1 MINEKGGFCM
11 KRRME
16 QFYSAFGDSGIM
28 FILYTLSVVLNC
40 LLTWNMELPSKFPEE
55 ITVAGTAAY
64 FSGKDWSSLLGSID
78 SSGGYIQAIFY
89 VPLFFLFS
97 TPYAIYKSMLVVN
110 ALLISIIP
118 LIVYHIAAKLGI
130 ERVRHKLMISL
141 SCGMYVSYIACSKFV
156 CSDTISAVLCWV
168 MLLCVFC
175 SWNKKNKGTRFVMS
189 IVIGFLFAAAYAAN
203 PQLLAV
209 DAAVL
214 TAVLIAHF
222 AFREKVL
229 NLIVFAVSGTLS
241 FAAEHFVSEALK
253 QSLWNE
259 NVHIEFSGSMQNIF
273 SAIYSG
279 FYAFMTSSLGMGAL
293 AAALFLTLAFSI
305 LREGIRKRVDTPE
318 SNTKV
323 YEPIKHRYS
332 MRVTLF
338 ALFQLLAVFLLE
350 VFSSLFVVVCGSGE
364 KKEFESCADILAPFA
379 LFLVLVFII
388 QYGIELRHIFLGAG
402 IYAYA
407 CLCFALTAYSGL
419 EESGHNKVLSEILPL
434 RGIVDVT
441 SSKMTYLIVSS
452 CVFTIFALLFVFV
465 SCTRRH
471 RARLAATSI
480 FTMFVLSAAYLSIA
494 YIPSAGIENSQ
505 KNAAYTEVFALLY
518 NTPQSPPIIVYEAEE
533 ELAAT
538 IQFLAQDTPV
548 GIMKSGEKIPESCL
562 LITKSG
568 AQLPRDAGSYD
579 NVGKTNNY
587 TVYAFGET
595 ARNFIRYNSQA
606 ERSDARTSSSV

>member
-1 MINEKGGFCM
+1 M

-28 FILYTLSVVLNC
+28 FILYTFSVILNC

-64 FSGKDWSSLLGSID
+64 FSGKDWSELLGSIN

-97 TPYAIYKSMLVVN
+97 TPYAIYKAMLVMN
-110 ALLISIIP
+110 SLLISIIP

-156 CSDTISAVLCWV
+156 CSDTISAVLCWI

-175 SWNKKNKGTRFVMS
+175 SWNKKNKGTHFVMS
-189 IVIGFLFAAAYAAN
+189 VVLGFLFAAAYAAN

-229 NLIVFAVSGTLS
+229 NLIVFAASCALS
-241 FAAEHFVSEALK
+241 FTAEHFVFAALK

-259 NVHIEFSGSMQNIF
+259 NVHIEFSRSVQNIF
-273 SAIYSG
+273 SSLYSG

-293 AAALFLTLAFSI
+293 ALALFLALAFSI

-318 SNTKV
+318 SNTRV

-350 VFSSLFVVVCGSGE
+350 IFSSLFAVVCSNGE

-388 QYGIELRHIFLGAG
+388 QYGIELHHVLLGAG

-407 CLCFALTAYSGL
+407 CLCFVLTVYGGL
-419 EESGHNKVLSEILPL
+419 DDVGHNKVLSEILPL
-434 RGIVDVT
+434 RRLVDVS
-441 SSKMTYLIVSS
+441 SSKMTYLVVSS
-452 CVFTIFALLFVFV
+452 CVFTFYALLFVFI
-465 SCTRRH
+465 SCTRKH

-480 FTMFVLSAAYLSIA
+480 FAVFVASATYFSVA
-494 YIPSAGIENSQ
+494 YIPSAGKENAQ

-518 NTPQSPPIIVYEAEE
+518 NTPQSPPIIIYEAED
-533 ELAAT
+533 ELAST
-538 IQFLAQDTPV
+538 IQFLAQETSV
-548 GIMKSGEKIPESCL
+548 GIVKSGEKIPQSCL
-562 LITKSG
+562 LITKSDV
-568 AQLPRDAGSYD
+568 QLPRDAGSYD
-579 NVGKTNNY
+579 NVGKTSSY

-606 ERSDARTSSSV
+606 EQSGTRISSSS